1 MTEAKLN
8 SWQQALIYIGASV
21 AVGELNMFCW
31 EIRSIFKPCHY
42 SGIVS
47 LIVKSCWGP
56 IKKAVLRCLGR
67 AESGNQALGM
77 GAGSN
82 QANAWPGMGAGNQAN
97 AWQI

>member
-21 AVGELNMFCW
+21 AVGELNLFCL

-67 AESGNQALGM
+67 AESGNQQQQALG
-77 GAGSN
+77 N